1 MSSAEDLTL
10 ITDKFR
16 DLGQTNAE
24 YLPLITALTVLAE
37 TGDTETIV
45 EVINLIIDLR
55 DQITTANGQ
64 DKA

>member
-37 TGDTETIV
+37 TGDTETIT

-55 DQITTANGQ
+55 DQIKTANE
-64 DKA
+64 

>member
-37 TGDTETIV
+37 TGDTETIT

-55 DQITTANGQ
+55 DQIKTANEQ